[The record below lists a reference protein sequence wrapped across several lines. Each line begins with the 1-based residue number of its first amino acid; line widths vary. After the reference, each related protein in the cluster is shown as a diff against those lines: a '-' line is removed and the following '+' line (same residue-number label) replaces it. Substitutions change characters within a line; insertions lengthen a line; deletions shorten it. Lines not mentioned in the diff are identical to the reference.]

1 MNCETREEQGITI
14 AALSGDVD
22 LQSSP
27 EVRKILIECVDQGK
41 SLVVDLSGVG
51 YIDSSGV
58 ASLVESF
65 QRSRKHGHGFVLVA
79 VSEGAL
85 RVLKLARLDK
95 VFTIC
100 DTLEEGLSS
109 LSK

>member
-1 MNCETREEQGITI
+1 MNYQTREEQDATVV
-14 AALSGDVD
+14 AFEGDVD

-27 EVRKILIECVDQGK
+27 DARKVLLEMVGK
-41 SLVVDLSGVG
+41 GKPIMVDLSEVG

-65 QRSRKHGHGFVLVA
+65 QAARKSGQDLVLIS
-79 VSEGAL
+79 VSDGAK
-85 RVLKLARLDK
+85 RVLELARLDK

-100 DTLEEGLSS
+100 DTLEDGIAAI
-109 LSK
+109 K